1 MRRSQLTSEIDGDG
15 MWNAIT
21 RERGEGGKK
30 EVTRD
35 DDRTEEQL
43 QLEISGRI
51 PRLRVVH
58 EFVLDFPL
66 STRSSESVDE

>member
-1 MRRSQLTSEIDGDG
+1 MPLHA
-15 MWNAIT
+15 N
-21 RERGEGGKK
+21 GGKK

>member
-21 RERGEGGKK
+21 RGEGGKK

-58 EFVLDFPL
+58 EICILDFPL